1 MRIVNLRDS
10 YRFYQ
15 KHNEATVS
23 IKVYIDIIL
32 AFLKFLVQKIHDGKD
47 IKLPCELGTLGIR
60 GRKIKPKLDEKGEI
74 VGLAP
79 DWVKTKALWA
89 RNPKAKEEKRL
100 VYHFNEH
107 SNGFRYKLVWFK
119 KGVKFKHKSVYS
131 FKFSRKNKRMINAL
145 VKQGKEY
152 TEGIYPIKR
161 TTT

>member
-15 KHNEATVS
+15 KNSESVVS
-23 IKVYIDIIL
+23 IKIYIDIIL
-32 AFLKFLVQKIHDGKD
+32 AFLKFLVQKIHEGRD

-60 GRKIKPKLDEKGEI
+60 GRKVKPKLDDNGEI
-74 VGLAP
+74 TGLAP

-131 FKFSRKNKRMINAL
+131 FKFSRSNKRKINAL

-152 TEGIYPIKR
+152 TESIPTINR
-161 TTT
+161 SNT